1 MEMHEVRYFLAVCD
15 TLNFTR
21 AAERCNVSQPS
32 LTRAIQVLEASLAGG
47 PLINRERGNTHL
59 TELGRLMEPYFREML
74 ANVDG
79 ALSTARN
86 YANAAS
92 GTLKLGLMCT
102 IGPSRMIDLLSSIR
116 RQYPQIKLQLRDGTA
131 ATLHEQLTNGEL
143 DAAIFCRPDPLDEL
157 LHVMPLYH
165 ERFMVIFSPS
175 HPWASRRE
183 IKLRDLHGQAYLNR
197 ISCEYNDHIDAIM
210 AKLGV
215 EPDYPYESERDDWI
229 QSMIMSGFGCTTIPE
244 FAITIPGLASRPL
257 VEPEVIRTINL
268 VTVRGRPHGP
278 AVGAL
283 VHVVKKYVWRN
294 AAKLEAEPARADE

>member
-47 PLINRERGNTHL
+47 PLIHRERGNTHL

-74 ANVDG
+74 SNADG
-79 ALSTARN
+79 ALTTARN

-102 IGPSRMIDLLSSIR
+102 IGPARMIDLLGSIR
-116 RQYPQIKLQLRDGTA
+116 RQYPQIRLQLRDGTA
-131 ATLHEQLTNGEL
+131 SSLYDQLTNGEL
-143 DAAIFCRPDPLDEL
+143 DAAIFCRPDAIDES
-157 LHVMPLYH
+157 LHVMPLYR
-165 ERFMVIFSPS
+165 ERFMVIFPPT
-175 HPWASRRE
+175 HPWVSRRE
-183 IKLRDLHGQAYLNR
+183 IKLCDLHGQSYLNR

-215 EPDYPYESERDDWI
+215 EPEYPYESERDDWI

-244 FAITIPGLASRPL
+244 FAITIPNLPSRPL
-257 VEPEVIRTINL
+257 VEPEVFRTVNL

-283 VHVVKKYVWRN
+283 VHIVKKHVWHDASRSK
-294 AAKLEAEPARADE
+294 ALDGAV

>member
-32 LTRAIQVLEASLAGG
+32 LTRAIQVLEAKLSGG
-47 PLINRERGNTHL
+47 PLVHRERGNTHL

-102 IGPSRMIDLLSSIR
+102 IGPARMIDLLGNIR
-116 RQYPQIKLQLRDGTA
+116 VQYPQIKLQLRDGTA
-131 ATLHEQLTNGEL
+131 STLYDQLTSGEL
-143 DAAIFCRPDPLDEL
+143 DAAIFCRPDPLDEA
-157 LHVMPLYH
+157 LHVMPLYR
-165 ERFMVIFSPS
+165 ERFVVIFPPT
-175 HPWASRRE
+175 HPWAALKE
-183 IKLRDLHGQAYLNR
+183 IKVSDLHGQPYLNR
-197 ISCEYNDHIDAIM
+197 ICCEYNDHIDGVM

-215 EPDYPYESERDDWI
+215 QPDYPYESERDDWI

-244 FAITIPGLASRPL
+244 FAITIPGLPSRPL
-257 VEPEVIRTINL
+257 VEPEVFRTINL

-278 AVGAL
+278 SVGAL
-283 VHVVKKYVWRN
+283 VHIVKKHIWQGGALPVS
-294 AAKLEAEPARADE
+294 